1 MSLYHQDQFVREAID
16 LILKR
21 NAKRQANLGTEST
34 DQERESA
41 RLIWAEDLKLIS
53 VIDPE
58 FWSVIHEQED

>member
-1 MSLYHQDQFVREAID
+1 MRRYHQDQFVREAID

-34 DQERESA
+34 DPEREFA
-41 RLIWAEDLKLIS
+41 RVTWNEDLKLIS

-58 FWSVIHEQED
+58 FWSVIQEQED